1 MDLSISREDGYR
13 ALQERRRRV
22 AIERRQLDFLAEA
35 AADLNS
41 SLELEDV
48 LRKIARRVGDLVD
61 THLFC
66 VMLWSEDRQVLEH
79 SYSLKFGEH
88 IDQEGSFE
96 LGEGLTGTAARDRR
110 PVRVGDVAR
119 DPRYV
124 RFHHA
129 EVDVRSEL
137 AIPLIMR
144 DRLIGVLDLESLE
157 PDRFTAEHEQLLTA
171 LASHIATALE
181 NARLYGRMVELERRY
196 ALDLRIAREIQEGLL
211 PDKVPEV
218 PGCEVGSAFAPARE
232 LAGDFY
238 DYISYRDGCVGFAV
252 GDVAGKA
259 TGAALYA
266 AMAVGLLR
274 GHAMEQPYTPAEM
287 FGHLNEHLGRVRT
300 DNRFLAMSL
309 VLYNPETRGL
319 ILGGAAF
326 PWPRRV
332 RNGELEVIE
341 AAGLPLGLFEAPVYE
356 DVHTT
361 LELGDVIIIGSDGLE
376 DCLLERGDG
385 VTEQDLAGW
394 IRDMSH
400 CSAQAIADELI
411 RITDPLAERGSD
423 VQPADDRTVLVLK
436 GV

>member
-1 MDLSISREDGYR
+1 MDLSISRKTGQPTGSGRKQHLDTGRE
-13 ALQERRRRV
+13 
-22 AIERRQLDFLAEA
+22 QLDFLAEA

-48 LRKIARRVGDLVD
+48 FRKIAQRVGDLVD

-66 VMLWSEDRQVLEH
+66 VMLWNEDRQLLEH

-88 IDQEGSFE
+88 IAQEGSFA
-96 LGEGLTGTAARDRR
+96 LGEGLTGTAARDRK
-110 PVRVGDVAR
+110 PVRVGDVNR

-124 RFHHA
+124 RFRQA
-129 EVDVRSEL
+129 EADVCSEL
-137 AIPLIMR
+137 AIPLVMQ

-157 PDRFTAEHEQLLTA
+157 PNRFTAEHERLLTA
-171 LASHIATALE
+171 LASQIATALE
-181 NARLYGRMVELERRY
+181 NARLYGRMVELEQRY

-211 PDKVPEV
+211 PDQVPMV

-238 DYISYRDGCVGFAV
+238 DYISYHDGCVVFAV

-274 GHAMEQPYTPAEM
+274 GHAMEHPYTPAEM
-287 FGHLNEHLGRVRT
+287 FGHLNEHLGRVRAE
-300 DNRFLAMSL
+300 NRFLALSL
-309 VLYNPETRGL
+309 VLYNPATRDL

-332 RNGELEVIE
+332 RGGELEVIE
-341 AAGLPLGLFEAPVYE
+341 VAGLPLGLFEAPVYQ

-361 LELGDVIIIGSDGLE
+361 LDPGDVIIIGSDGLE

-385 VTEQDLAGW
+385 VTEKDLAGW
-394 IRDMSH
+394 IRGMSH
-400 CSAQAIADELI
+400 CSAQEIADELI
-411 RITDPLAERGSD
+411 SITDPLAERGGD
-423 VQPADDRTVLVLK
+423 VRLADDRTVLVLK